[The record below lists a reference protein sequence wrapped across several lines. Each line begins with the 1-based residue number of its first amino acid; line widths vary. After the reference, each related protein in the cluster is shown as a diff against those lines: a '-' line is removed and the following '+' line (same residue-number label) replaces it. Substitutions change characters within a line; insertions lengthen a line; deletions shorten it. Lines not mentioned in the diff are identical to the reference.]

1 MYQMC
6 HIYCVI
12 NVDFT
17 DVVKFVISYNV
28 FMKHNKF
35 LF

>member
-1 MYQMC
+1 MSLLYTKC
-6 HIYCVI
+6 AIFIVLL
-12 NVDFT
+12 

-28 FMKHNKF
+28 FMKPNKF